1 LKSFNKYLGITKTTN
16 KLVGRLE
23 QFDKLKE
30 IANRKNYPFKIKQL
44 KGKIEEEYEFWG
56 RKNNTLNSTQAKL
69 VDLQRDLNFILSQEQ
84 ECSIDK
90 QRIDLLIEKYG
101 YGKSN

>member
-1 LKSFNKYLGITKTTN
+1 MKSFNKYLGITKTTN

-44 KGKIEEEYEFWG
+44 RNKIEEEYGFWE
-56 RKNNTLNSTQAKL
+56 RKDSTLNSTRAKL

-90 QRIDLLIEKYG
+90 QRIDLLSEKYG

>member
-1 LKSFNKYLGITKTTN
+1 VKFFNKHLGVNKIAD

-23 QFDKLKE
+23 QFEKLKE
-30 IANRKNYPFKIKQL
+30 IANRKNYPHKIKL
-44 KGKIEEEYEFWG
+44 LEEKIEEQHTFWK
-56 RKNNTLNSTQAKL
+56 RKDHSQRLL
-69 VDLQRDLNFILSQEQ
+69 DLEKDLTFIRSQKQ
-84 ECSIDK
+84 ECSLDK

>member
-1 LKSFNKYLGITKTTN
+1 VKFFNKHLGVNKIAD

-23 QFDKLKE
+23 QFEKLKE
-30 IANRKNYPFKIKQL
+30 IANRKNYPYKIKL
-44 KGKIEEEYEFWG
+44 LEEKIEEQYTFWEKKDHSQ
-56 RKNNTLNSTQAKL
+56 RLL
-69 VDLQRDLNFILSQEQ
+69 DLEKDLIFIRSQKQ

-90 QRIDLLIEKYG
+90 QRVDLLMEKYG